1 MSQEESEDVK
11 PKLNLII
18 NYEGQHI
25 TVKVKPNMPFR
36 KIFAAAEVRDA
47 ATPRAHPFCTGTFRF
62 AFEGKRLGLEDTPA
76 ETGMEDNDMID
87 AHIQQV

>member
-36 KIFAAAEVRDA
+36 KIFAAAEERFGKA
-47 ATPRAHPFCTGTFRF
+47 PGTFRF

-87 AHIQQV
+87 AHIQQLGGGVA